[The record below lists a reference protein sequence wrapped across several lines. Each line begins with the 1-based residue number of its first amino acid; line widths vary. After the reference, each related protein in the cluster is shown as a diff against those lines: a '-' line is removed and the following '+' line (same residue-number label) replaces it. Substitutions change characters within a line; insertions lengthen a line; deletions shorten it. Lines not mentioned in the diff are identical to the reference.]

1 MGTTLNPYYE
11 GNTLNEMVAG
21 DRLIIET
28 FSNWDFSND
37 FSENIMNF
45 DNFES
50 FTKKYKNINFNLI
63 PRAILRK

>member
-11 GNTLNEMVAG
+11 GNTFNEMVAD